1 MLRKENKKPC
11 PEKNTAPGMYEFVV
25 VYLVWFV
32 LTLELRRYSQNFYLH
47 LFLIKKMM
55 TPCPCRCYL
64 WCEFTIVMI
73 HTVLCMKI
81 SLQWK
86 KDFWWKLNFSIETWR
101 KSLWCSFSA
110 LDFPSVRH
118 PQLVS
123 HEHSSGPRT
132 PSTSPNKLFFVA
144 SGCLQMDWDTL
155 LVMRFCN

>member
-64 WCEFTIVMI
+64 WCEFTIVI
-73 HTVLCMKI
+73 LHTVLCMKI

-86 KDFWWKLNFSIETWR
+86 KDFLWKLSFSIEKCR

-110 LDFPSVRH
+110 LDFPSFRH

-132 PSTSPNKLFFVA
+132 PSTSPNKLSFC
-144 SGCLQMDWDTL
+144 CLWLSTNGL
-155 LVMRFCN
+155 RHTVSHAVL